1 MLAVICC
8 AASAQ
13 TFDVASIR
21 ESVPDSRGSRDIT
34 PGPASLTVRNMS
46 VLGCIAWAYRVQ
58 GSQISGPP
66 WLDEEKFDIA
76 AKAPGRADENSLR
89 LMLRALL
96 ADRFALKLRIE
107 KKEMAVYSL
116 TVGKNGPNFHDA
128 TAKDSSKF
136 RETQSEEP
144 SHLGE
149 DKTGLMAERIRLS
162 EMADLLS
169 EPLQRPVIDNTGL
182 KGRYDI
188 RLDVAAYMTNSEG
201 HLDAIGFILSG
212 FQTQLGLK
220 LESGKENVDYLVIE
234 SVNKTPTQ
242 N

>member
-1 MLAVICC
+1 
-8 AASAQ
+8 
-13 TFDVASIR
+13 
-21 ESVPDSRGSRDIT
+21 
-34 PGPASLTVRNMS
+34 
-46 VLGCIAWAYRVQ
+46 VQ

-76 AKAPGRADENSLR
+76 AKAADRTDEDHLR

-96 ADRFALKLRIE
+96 ADRFALKLRVE

-136 RETQSEEP
+136 LETQSREP
-144 SHLGE
+144 ARLGE
-149 DKTGLMAERIRLS
+149 DKTGLIAERIRLS
-162 EMADLLS
+162 EMAALLS
-169 EPLQRPVIDNTGL
+169 EPLQRPVIDKTGL

-188 RLDVAAYMTNSEG
+188 RLDVAAYMTNAEG
-201 HLDAIGFILSG
+201 HLDAIAFIFAG

-234 SVNKTPTQ
+234 SVSRTPTQ